1 MYLLPLR
8 DAEQL
13 FNYPHTHVNHEQQH
27 THDVICTARA
37 PIQHGN
43 TFCDYLFVSL
53 TSWTMRFI
61 WRVGPHWISKKH
73 DQHSPPWVARPL
85 GASYQRVFNLHA
97 SLDWNVNTYE
107 YSKPWLIHVNPLE
120 RWIDYRGKLSLQ
132 VNSTSHVS
140 NHLEYFWAG
149 TWSESVTGSP
159 PTGAGRLC
167 RLVGGEE

>member
-1 MYLLPLR
+1 MCCVLLTPT
-8 DAEQL
+8 
-13 FNYPHTHVNHEQQH
+13 YVHTCIYFYWGMQSSYSIIPTHMWTTNNSIRMMSSAQH
-27 THDVICTARA
+27 ATVHT

-43 TFCDYLFVSL
+43 TFCNDLFGSL

-85 GASYQRVFNLHA
+85 GDSYQRVFNLHA

-132 VNSTSHVS
+132 PNSTSHVS

-149 TWSESVTGSP
+149 T
-159 PTGAGRLC
+159 
-167 RLVGGEE
+167 